1 MATTLVTGGC
11 GFIGSHFVRYL
22 LQRYPDDRV
31 VNFDALTYAGNP
43 ENLRDVEEHFADRYR
58 FILGDI
64 ADSAAVMKALHEERP
79 QLVANLAAESHVDRS
94 IHQPRLFLHTN
105 VLGVSTLLDAARE
118 CGVSRLLHVST
129 DEVYGVA
136 EGEREFREEDA
147 LMPRSPYAASKA
159 GGDLLVGAYHETY
172 GTAVMT
178 TRGSNAYG
186 PSQHPE
192 KFLPVI
198 ITRLMEGAKT
208 PVNPPGTQVRE
219 WTHVEDH
226 VSALDLVLRKG
237 EAGGIYNF
245 GSGER
250 RQNLE
255 MVRAILPLFLR
266 GEDAIEFVDA
276 RPGHDARYALDSA
289 KIRKLGWEPRRRL
302 QEALPELVNWY
313 REHESWWRPLKDS
326 RDYQDHAM
334 RHYGNSALKRD
345 LSGEG
350 RSVA

>member
-1 MATTLVTGGC
+1 MT
-11 GFIGSHFVRYL
+11 
-22 LQRYPDDRV
+22 
-31 VNFDALTYAGNP
+31 AG
-43 ENLRDVEEHFADRYR
+43 
-58 FILGDI
+58 
-64 ADSAAVMKALHEERP
+64 
-79 QLVANLAAESHVDRS
+79 
-94 IHQPRLFLHTN
+94 
-105 VLGVSTLLDAARE
+105 
-118 CGVSRLLHVST
+118 
-129 DEVYGVA
+129 
-136 EGEREFREEDA
+136 
-147 LMPRSPYAASKA
+147 
-159 GGDLLVGAYHETY
+159 
-172 GTAVMT
+172 
-178 TRGSNAYG
+178 GSNAYG

-208 PVNPPGTQVRE
+208 PVYPPGTQVRE